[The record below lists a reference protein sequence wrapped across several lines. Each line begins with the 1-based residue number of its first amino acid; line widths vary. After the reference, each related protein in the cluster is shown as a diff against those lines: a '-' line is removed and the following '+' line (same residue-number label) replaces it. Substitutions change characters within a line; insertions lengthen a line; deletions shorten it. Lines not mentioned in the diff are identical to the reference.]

1 MVNKERFV
9 IKNLKDLKEALK
21 DVPDSLLE
29 EFWFGCGEQ
38 VEDSINI
45 VANGETYVVL
55 FDRLEKDYPKA
66 YEIVKLIDNITTAQR
81 ITDTDRS
88 DGKDYDGESLNETLN
103 TDEGITSDFDFKPF
117 EEKKLK
123 QEAKD
128 GK

>member
-1 MVNKERFV
+1 MVKEERFV

-123 QEAKD
+123 
-128 GK
+128 